1 MRIFVITAQ
10 VLSLVYRVSDK
21 PTTQLPAGY
30 TQKLSSLRTSVS
42 PEYQL
47 YSTHEDLE
55 ADHFLHY
62 DDFQN
67 LNYIQT
73 DHVFSTQVERNNG

>member
-1 MRIFVITAQ
+1 MRIFIIASQ
-10 VLSLVYRVSDK
+10 VLSLVFKVSDK

-30 TQKLSSLRTSVS
+30 TQKLSSLRTGVT

-55 ADHFLHY
+55 ADHFIHY
-62 DDFQN
+62 KDFQN

-73 DHVFSTQVERNNG
+73 DHVLLAQVERNFR